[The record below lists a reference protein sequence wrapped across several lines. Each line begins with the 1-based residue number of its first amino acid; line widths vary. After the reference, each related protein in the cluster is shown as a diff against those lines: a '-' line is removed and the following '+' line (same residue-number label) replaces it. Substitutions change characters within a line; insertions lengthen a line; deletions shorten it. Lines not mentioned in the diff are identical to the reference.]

1 MAEKSNPFP
10 TVEETLKHPA
20 YPTAIWKLVPHK
32 KGRAPV
38 AEGRGGPFNIGWE
51 IHGSGPTKLVVS
63 RSEPVSID
71 SHDCSGWAQ
80 PRTSEDADY

>member
-1 MAEKSNPFP
+1 MLNYCKVSLNPKMAEKSNPFP

-63 RSEPVSID
+63 RSRARVD
-71 SHDCSGWAQ
+71 RLA
-80 PRTSEDADY
+80 